1 MIIAGNDRDEQT
13 IRGREVADITKIITY
28 HAREYLPLF
37 ISPGRQQR
45 YLCLF
50 FFFFFFIL
58 FFLCTG
64 NGICCFDYWSAPG
77 LGALRKYQSAPP
89 QR

>member
-13 IRGREVADITKIITY
+13 IRGGEVADTTKIITY
-28 HAREYLPLF
+28 HAREYLPCSSAMEGSRG
-37 ISPGRQQR
+37 ISV
-45 YLCLF
+45 F
-50 FFFFFFIL
+50 SFSFFFIL
-58 FFLCTG
+58 FFYAQEEEYAALITG
-64 NGICCFDYWSAPG
+64 QRLE